1 MIPNNNTNTARI
13 PQNFETVGFGIDN
26 EDFSHIVD
34 ILQNQ
39 LYSDKPL
46 ALVREYC
53 CNAYDANVAA
63 GRKETPIKVT
73 LPSKFS
79 PHLVIRDFGHGLS
92 YDDMK
97 LIFTRYGKSTKR
109 GDNNTVGCFGIGSKC
124 GFSYTNQFVV
134 NSYQNGVKSAY
145 SCVLT
150 ESKAGD
156 LVVLNTTKTNEPNGV
171 EVVINIKNDDITLFR
186 DICLKFFKYW
196 DVMPEIEGFTAED
209 YAKIRGNDKVVLSG
223 NGWKI
228 MHDDS
233 YTWNRRNQT
242 VAIMG
247 NIGYPVNWQSVKGFN
262 ELFVKRYGKDNYNA
276 TYFITENNF
285 VFDFGI
291 GEIKMSPSRESLQY
305 TDLTNAAL
313 LKRVETILDEVA
325 TQAQAKM
332 DNATNLWDA
341 KKSYDEL
348 LGNMGG
354 LHRLRGTIKLNYK
367 GNIIDDNKIKGFE
380 KFGDVKNSKDLVL
393 KTYHRRSH
401 NTNHYCYVCGEY
413 AWNTIE
419 CGDKRM
425 ILEIDQEKS
434 VYIQK
439 AVKYLAATKNVAT
452 VYVLQ
457 FKDAAERQAVFA
469 ATGLDD
475 SFITKYST
483 IADDVKNSIV
493 RNSQTGVVKVK
504 KDSTIRS
511 LRVATSDNN
520 YSWRYRKLNDLSSVD
535 VDMADGG
542 IYVETNG
549 SEVVGNYG
557 VSSIIDTINN
567 IGKYDNSKVSVY
579 FIGQNLIDGKLM
591 KQGKW
596 TKFADYVA
604 EKAAEIVKKDKHLGL
619 VAAFDKIRDNDQIFE
634 FESHFV
640 ELVKNEK
647 ICDEMTQIVKF
658 FTDKKATE
666 KAIVKGNLVVSD
678 ADIKTVR
685 DLFATLHRKFPLIRV
700 VNQSVAY
707 HGLPDADKKK
717 IIAYL
722 KNTI

>member
-1 MIPNNNTNTARI
+1 MIPSNITNTARI

-63 GRKETPIKVT
+63 GKKNTPIKVT

-79 PHLVIRDFGHGLS
+79 PHLKIRDFGNGLS

-97 LIFTRYGKSTKR
+97 MIFTRYGKSTKR
-109 GDNNTVGCFGIGSKC
+109 NDNTTVGCFGIGSKC
-124 GFSYTNQFVV
+124 GFSYTNQFLV

-150 ESKAGD
+150 ETKAGD
-156 LVVLNTTKTNEPNGV
+156 LVVLNNGATNEPNGV
-171 EVVINIKNDDITLFR
+171 EVIINIKNDDVNLFR

-196 DVMPEIEGFTAED
+196 DVMPDIEGFTAED
-209 YAKIRGNDKVVLSG
+209 YDKIRGKDKVVLSG
-223 NGWKI
+223 TGWKI
-228 MHDDS
+228 MGSDDYS
-233 YTWNRRNQT
+233 WNRHNQT
-242 VAIMG
+242 IAVMG
-247 NIGYPVNWQSVKGFN
+247 NIGYPVNWGSVKGFT
-262 ELFVKRYGKDNYNA
+262 ELITKRFGKDNYNA
-276 TYFITENNF
+276 QYFITENNF
-285 VFDFGI
+285 VFDCAI
-291 GEIKMSPSRESLQY
+291 GEVKMSPSRESLQY

-325 TQAQAKM
+325 KQAQAKM
-332 DNATNLWDA
+332 DNAINLWEA

-354 LHRLRGTIKLNYK
+354 LNRLRGTMKLNYK
-367 GNIIDDNKIKGFE
+367 GNVVEDNKIKGFE
-380 KFGDVKNSKDLVL
+380 KFGDVKNGKDVVL
-393 KTYHRRSH
+393 KTYHRRSS

-413 AWNTIE
+413 AWNSIE

-425 ILEIDQEKS
+425 ILEIDQDKT
-434 VYIQK
+434 VYVQK

-457 FKDAAERQAVFA
+457 FKDATQRQAVFA

-483 IADDVKNSIV
+483 ISNDVKNSIV
-493 RNSQTGVVKVK
+493 RNSGTGVVKVA
-504 KDSTIRS
+504 KDTTIRS
-511 LRVATSDNN
+511 LRYADSDNA
-520 YSWRYRKLNDLSSVD
+520 YSWRYRSLRDLSSMG

-549 SEVVGNYG
+549 NDVVGDMT
-557 VSSIIDTINN
+557 VSGIIDTVTN
-567 IGKYDNSKVSVY
+567 IGKYNKSKLMVY
-579 FIGQNLIDGKLM
+579 FIGQNFIDGKLM

-596 TKFADYVA
+596 VKFADYVA
-604 EKAAEIVKKDKHLGL
+604 DKAKEIVKKDKQLGL
-619 VAAFDKIRDNDQIFE
+619 VAAFDKVCDDEQVFE
-634 FESHFV
+634 FENEFV
-640 ELVKNEK
+640 KLIKDEN
-647 ICDEMTQIVKF
+647 ICDEITTLVKLF
-658 FTDKKATE
+658 SDKKQTE
-666 KAIVKGNLVVSD
+666 KAIVKSNLTVND
-678 ADIKTVR
+678 EDIKQIK
-685 DLFATLHRKFPLIRV
+685 DLFATIYRKFPLIKV
-700 VNQSVAY
+700 LNHSMAQY
-707 HGLPDADKKK
+707 GLNDDSKQQIVK
-717 IIAYL
+717 YL
-722 KNTI
+722 KNNA